1 MASSNTSSTDR
12 IEREILLNA
21 SRARVWRALSDAEE
35 FGNWFGVALKG
46 QTFVPGKQIRGQFT
60 ISGCE
65 DKVFDAIIVEI
76 QPERLFS
83 YRWHPYSMDPSID
96 YSKEERT
103 LVVIELHDAKDG
115 ILLKVVESGFD
126 KVPAA
131 RRQEAFMKNTGGW
144 EWQLKNIAHYVN
156 QN

>member
-1 MASSNTSSTDR
+1 MTNSTTSTDR
-12 IEREILLNA
+12 IEREILLKA
-21 SRARVWRALSDAEE
+21 SRARVWLALSNAEE

-46 QTFVPGKQIRGQFT
+46 QTFVSGKQIRAQFT
-60 ISGCE
+60 IPGCE
-65 DKVFDAIIVEI
+65 DKVFDAIIDEI

-83 YRWHPYSMDPSID
+83 YRWHPYSMDSSID

-103 LVVIELHDAKDG
+103 LVTIELHDAEEG

-144 EWQLKNIAHYVN
+144 EWQLKNIANYVT